1 MSKKEERFHRSNRI
15 YTDKLLNENTPFA
28 VAEAFKAIRT
38 NMFYVAGNEKCPVFG
53 ITSAYAHTGKSVV
66 ISNVALS
73 FSQLGKKVLLIDAD
87 MRCPVAHKIFAIKNK
102 KGLSDILATADG
114 SDVSEYTQSINEDMD
129 VITSGR
135 IPPNPSELL
144 ASSYMRVFLEKAK
157 EIYDYI
163 FIDMPPIC
171 EVSDAGVLV
180 DCVSGYIFVVR
191 SGMTDRRA
199 LSSALGILKQMQ
211 AKVVGIVMNAV
222 DPKRNTYG
230 NKKYSKYNY
239 YSKHG
244 YSSNYEEEYR
254 KNIEE
259 SITEESK

>member
-1 MSKKEERFHRSNRI
+1 MAKNDVRVHKTDRV
-15 YTDKLLNENTPFA
+15 YTNKLLNEDTPFA
-28 VAEAFKAIRT
+28 VAEAFKALRT

-66 ISNVALS
+66 ISNSALS
-73 FSQLGKKVLLIDAD
+73 FAQLGKRVLLIDAD
-87 MRCPVAHKIFAIKNK
+87 MRCPVAHKIFMIKNR
-102 KGLSDILATADG
+102 KGLSEILATADG
-114 SDVSEYTQSINEDMD
+114 SDVSEYAQNVAPGLD

-144 ASSYMRVFLEKAK
+144 ASAYMRKFLDKAK
-157 EIYDYI
+157 EVYDYI

-199 LSSALGILKQMQ
+199 VTSALGILKQMQ
-211 AKVVGIVMNAV
+211 AKILGIVMNAV

-239 YSKHG
+239 YAKHG
-244 YSSNYEEEYR
+244 YSNYEEEYKR
-254 KNIEE
+254 NIEE
-259 SITEESK
+259 SMTENHHH

>member
-1 MSKKEERFHRSNRI
+1 MAKNDVRTHKSNRV
-15 YTDKLLNENTPFA
+15 YTNKLLNENTPFA
-28 VAEAFKAIRT
+28 VNEAFKALRT
-38 NMFYVAGNEKCPVFG
+38 NMFYVTGNEKCPVFG

-66 ISNVALS
+66 ISNTALS
-73 FSQLGKKVLLIDAD
+73 FAQLGKKVLLIDAD
-87 MRCPVAHKIFAIKNK
+87 MRCPVAHKIFMIRNK
-102 KGLSDILATADG
+102 IGLSDILAKADG
-114 SDVSEYTQSINEDMD
+114 SDISGYIQNVADNMD

-144 ASSYMRVFLEKAK
+144 ASEYMRTFLDKAK

-199 LSSALGILKQMQ
+199 VSSAIEVLKQMN
-211 AKVVGIVMNAV
+211 AKILGIVMNAV
-222 DPKRNTYG
+222 DPKSNTHG

-244 YSSNYEEEYR
+244 YSNYEEEYR
-254 KNIEE
+254 KNVEE
-259 SITEESK
+259 SMAENKH